1 MLRREKMRL
10 TLDIDK
16 KSSFDIGLIL
26 LKGLFYFRKLPEK
39 ARNTERGIHITYRDI
54 ATDEANSLKYRRLL
68 GDDKN
73 RVRLDRMATKK
84 PKQILFTEKEVICQG
99 FIHRNWIKKVGA
111 YNKGVCKCHRRVVYS
126 EKLWTDSEKCI
137 KIHHK
142 NSVCTFPLKIRV
154 PRILHMLKL
163 LGAEVV

>member
-1 MLRREKMRL
+1 MRIS
-10 TLDIDK
+10 IDFDG

-39 ARNTERGIHITYRDI
+39 TRNTERGVHIIYRDI

-68 GDDKN
+68 GDDEN

-99 FIHRNWIKKVGA
+99 FIHRNWIKKIGA
-111 YNKGVCKCHRRVVYS
+111 YNRRICKCHRRVAYS

-137 KIHHK
+137 KIHHSD
-142 NSVCTFPLKIRV
+142 SVCTFPLKIRI
-154 PRILHMLKL
+154 PKILSMLKP
-163 LGAEVV
+163 LGVEVV